1 MKIEAVPFEF
11 VENITRELAE
21 VGLEFSKIKSAIR
34 ERFNIR
40 ENSADDH
47 KLTDVLANLRVS
59 LDETRVSYNLAKQK
73 LILENLRGPIAY
85 KSLAVDERARFE
97 KYSLIE
103 NECLDIMRDL
113 LIHYHYEVGE
123 DIEKDKF
130 IASLAN
136 SVIKNTQDARKEL
149 LKKYALDKIDDK
161 NKSIKL
167 EFFETFV
174 EGDTE

>member
-1 MKIEAVPFEF
+1 MKTKILPIDFMKNVA
-11 VENITRELAE
+11 TELAE
-21 VGLEFSKIKSAIR
+21 VGLSFPEIR
-34 ERFNIR
+34 KELKNKFEIQ
-40 ENSADDH
+40 EGTDDYQ
-47 KLTDVLANLRVS
+47 KLTDVLVDVRVT
-59 LDETRVSYNLAKQK
+59 LDESKVDYNPTKQK
-73 LILENLRGPIAY
+73 LILDNLRGPIAY
-85 KSLAVDERARFE
+85 KTLAVDERARFE

-113 LIHYHYEVGE
+113 LVHYHYEVGE

-149 LKKYALDKIDDK
+149 LKKYALDKIEDK

-174 EGDTE
+174 EGED

>member
-1 MKIEAVPFEF
+1 MKTENVPFDF
-11 VENITRELAE
+11 VENVVKELAE
-21 VGLEFSKIKSAIR
+21 AGLEFSKIKNAIR
-34 ERFNIR
+34 EKFQIR
-40 ENSADDH
+40 ENSGEDH
-47 KLTDVLANLRVS
+47 KLTDVIANLRLT
-59 LDETRVSYNLAKQK
+59 LDESKVDYNPTKQK
-73 LILENLRGPIAY
+73 LILDNLRGPIAY
-85 KSLAVDERARFE
+85 KTLAVDERARFE

-113 LIHYHYEVGE
+113 LVHYHYEVGE

-149 LKKYALDKIDDK
+149 LKKYALDKIEDK

-174 EGDTE
+174 EGDE